1 MRISDWSSDVCSS
14 DLNLLDPTV
23 REHEAE
29 GRQRAS
35 NPKPGDKAEI
45 GGDARAV
52 GEDPSPDHRAR
63 GETLR
68 TDQAPP
74 LGTEQGS
81 RALRVTGRKLDQEER
96 GRLRE
101 RCPPAWPDVSAD
113 PLTLLRS
120 EERGEG

>member
-1 MRISDWSSDVCSS
+1 MNRRPPISTRTDTLFPYTTLFRSPVNRRRIARMRENIGQGDAEN
-14 DLNLLDPTV
+14 NLRDPTV

-29 GRQRAS
+29 RGQRVS

-74 LGTEQGS
+74 LGTVQGS
-81 RALRVTGRKLDQEER
+81 
-96 GRLRE
+96 
-101 RCPPAWPDVSAD
+101 
-113 PLTLLRS
+113 
-120 EERGEG
+120 

>member
-1 MRISDWSSDVCSS
+1 MRENISQGDAED
-14 DLNLLDPTV
+14 NLRDPTV

-74 LGTEQGS
+74 LGPEQ
-81 RALRVTGRKLDQEER
+81 
-96 GRLRE
+96 
-101 RCPPAWPDVSAD
+101 
-113 PLTLLRS
+113 RS
-120 EERGEG
+120 EARRVGKECVSTCRSRWSPYLQTEHTTKLQTNIR

>member
-1 MRISDWSSDVCSS
+1 MIRRPPRSTRTDTLFPYTTLFRSENIGQGDAEN
-14 DLNLLDPTV
+14 NLRDPTV

-29 GRQRAS
+29 RGQRVS

-81 RALRVTGRKLDQEER
+81 
-96 GRLRE
+96 
-101 RCPPAWPDVSAD
+101 
-113 PLTLLRS
+113 
-120 EERGEG
+120 

>member
-1 MRISDWSSDVCSS
+1 MRENIGQGDAEN
-14 DLNLLDPTV
+14 NLRDPTV

-29 GRQRAS
+29 RGQRVS

-68 TDQAPP
+68 TD
-74 LGTEQGS
+74 
-81 RALRVTGRKLDQEER
+81 
-96 GRLRE
+96 
-101 RCPPAWPDVSAD
+101 
-113 PLTLLRS
+113 RS
-120 EERGEG
+120 EEHTSELQSLMRISYAVFCLKKKTIHYCLIPCVYPIHIQH

>member
-1 MRISDWSSDVCSS
+1 MRENIGQGDAEN
-14 DLNLLDPTV
+14 NLRDPTV

-29 GRQRAS
+29 RGQRVS

-74 LGTEQGS
+74 PGTEQG
-81 RALRVTGRKLDQEER
+81 T
-96 GRLRE
+96 
-101 RCPPAWPDVSAD
+101 CAWKV
-113 PLTLLRS
+113 RS
-120 EERGEG
+120 EDGGGGQRGGRQWRKRR